1 MRKTTAWRGRAA
13 AAASLVA
20 ALAAAACSSSGS
32 SSTVAASSG
41 SSSSSSGLSGQRFT
55 LMLQSTADVSK
66 VVEIH
71 AVNIL
76 ASEGVQTSVKW
87 NASTPNV
94 AISELT
100 GGSIDAYS
108 EAVTGGVS
116 AIAAG
121 VPLVDFALA
130 QPRQDYVLLGRPG
143 ITSLSQLK
151 GKKIGVQD
159 TTGVNYA
166 QALIALQAAGLK
178 PSDVSIVAVGGQSTR
193 LPALVAGRVDATM
206 LSHTA
211 QLQLQG
217 KGYTTLYDY
226 TKQASEL
233 YDDNIFATSNWLK
246 QHSALAVAFN
256 KALLQSYQWFDN
268 PANDSDITTE
278 ALKIDPSQDKTQLK
292 QFFDE
297 LRAANAYPTGTI
309 LNASLL
315 NTQQNLYKTAAA
327 ITATVP
333 TSQWVNTTYAKQAL
347 ASLNG

>member
-20 ALAAAACSSSGS
+20 VLAAAACSSSGS
-32 SSTVAASSG
+32 SSTTTGTTG
-41 SSSSSSGLSGQRFT
+41 SSSSSSGISGQRFT

-100 GGSIDAYS
+100 SGAIDAYS

-116 AIAAG
+116 AVAAG

-166 QALIALQAAGLK
+166 QALLALQAAGLK

-193 LPALVAGRVDATM
+193 LPALIAGRVDATM

-246 QHSALAVAFN
+246 QHGALAQAFN
-256 KALLQSYQWFDN
+256 KALLQSFQWFDN
-268 PANDSDITTE
+268 PANDNDIVTE

-297 LRAANAYPTGTI
+297 LRAASAYPTGTI
-309 LNASLL
+309 LSASLL
-315 NTQQNLYKTAAA
+315 NTQQNLYKTAQA
-327 ITATVP
+327 ITSTVP
-333 TSQWVNTTYAKQAL
+333 TSQWVNVTYAKQAL